1 MPIIISHNIL
11 YREELDSDTE
21 DKILSLIHYS
31 SGLKKKKQPQVQI
44 QNLAP
49 LPRQRTASPII
60 NTTTHDDLDSKVIET
75 SIPPERSIP
84 DRSGA
89 FVFNTIQAQGKS
101 ADVNN
106 DDDSSFYDGSSDSD
120 DESADIANYNEEEEE
135 EGESN
140 DDNGS
145 SEEDNSESDENE
157 KNDSDDDDD
166 DGNIDSHLDE
176 NQPSV
181 TRFINLDE
189 DSPSYLDEQE
199 ETDEEVELNNKL
211 QDLIQDQVNLGKG
224 RGKMITYKEGNVIK
238 SMLCYVYID

>member
-1 MPIIISHNIL
+1 MLIIISHNIL

-44 QNLAP
+44 QTLAP
-49 LPRQRTASPII
+49 LPQQRMASPII
-60 NTTTHDDLDSKVIET
+60 NTTTSDDLDSKVNET
-75 SIPPERSIP
+75 SIAPERSIP
-84 DRSGA
+84 DQSGA
-89 FVFNTIQAQGKS
+89 FVFNAIQAQARS
-101 ADVNN
+101 TDDNS

-135 EGESN
+135 STSN

-145 SEEDNSESDENE
+145 SEEDSSKSDENE
-157 KNDSDDDDD
+157 KDDSDDDGDI
-166 DGNIDSHLDE
+166 GNHLDE

-211 QDLIQDQVNLGKG
+211 QDLIQDQVNLGE
-224 RGKMITYKEGNVIK
+224 GKRENDCI
-238 SMLCYVYID
+238 